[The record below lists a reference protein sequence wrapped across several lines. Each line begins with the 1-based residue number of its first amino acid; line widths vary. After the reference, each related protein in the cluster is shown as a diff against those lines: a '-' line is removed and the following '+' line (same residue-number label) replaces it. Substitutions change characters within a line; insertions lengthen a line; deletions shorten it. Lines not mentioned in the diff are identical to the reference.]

1 MGRTSIPCSDSTHD
15 RLASQK
21 RATETW
27 DDCLTRLADDTADT
41 GNADA
46 NLEDVFTELRQLS
59 EQMDTVAE
67 DSLTVNAVREAVR
80 IEVRNQLE
88 EFRQ

>member
-1 MGRTSIPCSDSTHD
+1 MGRTSIPCSDVTRD

-21 RATETW
+21 QANETW
-27 DDCLTRLADDTADT
+27 DDCLTRLADGTTNAGDADDQS
-41 GNADA
+41 ADV
-46 NLEDVFTELRQLS
+46 LTELRQLS
-59 EQMDTVAE
+59 NQLDTVAE
-67 DSLTVNAVREAVR
+67 DTLTVNAVREAVR